1 MFEIVRYSQER
12 AHEWNTFVARSKNG
26 TFLFDRRYMDYHA
39 DRFTDFSLMIYR
51 QGALYALLPA
61 NAEGDVLWSHRGLT
75 YGGIVMTD
83 KAMAERIQQLFR
95 ELNDYLRDHGFRKVV
110 YKTIP
115 HIYHRVP
122 SEEDWFSLFSICRAQ
137 LVDRSISSTIDL
149 LQPLKW
155 RRDRKY
161 GVNKAFANGVQ
172 VGESNDWAG
181 FWQVLETNLMHKY
194 GAKPVHTLW
203 EIELLH
209 SRFPDDIRLFTAERN
224 GQILGGTV
232 IYLSPMVAHAQ
243 YISASPEGKAL
254 RVIDA
259 LFDHIL
265 HECDWPV
272 RYFDF
277 GTSNEE
283 DGHILVEPLIY
294 QKEGFGGRAVCYDT
308 YEYGL

>member
-1 MFEIVRYSQER
+1 
-12 AHEWNTFVARSKNG
+12 
-26 TFLFDRRYMDYHA
+26 
-39 DRFTDFSLMIYR
+39 MIYR

-95 ELNDYLRDHGFRKVV
+95 ELNDYLGRQGFRKVV
-110 YKTIP
+110 YKTVP

-137 LVDRSISSTIDL
+137 LVDRSVSSTIDL
-149 LQPLKW
+149 SQPLKW

-161 GVNKAFANGVQ
+161 GVNRAFANGVQ
-172 VGESNDWAG
+172 VGESSDWAG
-181 FWQVLETNLMHKY
+181 FWQVLESNLMHKY

-209 SRFPDDIRLFTAERN
+209 SRFPDNIRLFTAERN

-259 LFDHIL
+259 LFDYIL

>member
-12 AHEWNTFVARSKNG
+12 AHEWNTFVAHSKNG

-95 ELNDYLRDHGFRKVV
+95 ELNDYLGRQGFRKVV
-110 YKTIP
+110 YKTVP

-161 GVNKAFANGVQ
+161 GVNRAFANGVQ
-172 VGESNDWAG
+172 VGESSDWAG
-181 FWQVLETNLMHKY
+181 FWQVLESNLMHKY

-209 SRFPDDIRLFTAERN
+209 SRFPDNIRLFTAERN

-259 LFDHIL
+259 LFDYIL

>member
-12 AHEWNTFVARSKNG
+12 AHEWNTFVAHSKNG

-95 ELNDYLRDHGFRKVV
+95 ELNDYLRRQGFRRVV
-110 YKTIP
+110 YKTVP

-172 VGESNDWAG
+172 VGESSDWAG
-181 FWQVLETNLMHKY
+181 FWQVLESNLMHKY

-209 SRFPDDIRLFTAERN
+209 SRFPDNIRLFTAERN

-259 LFDHIL
+259 LFDYIL

>member
-12 AHEWNTFVARSKNG
+12 ANEWNTFVARSKNG

-172 VGESNDWAG
+172 VGEIKQKGSRSLQHAG
-181 FWQVLETNLMHKY
+181 E
-194 GAKPVHTLW
+194 A
-203 EIELLH
+203 LLCAVTVTG
-209 SRFPDDIRLFTAERN
+209 PD
-224 GQILGGTV
+224 
-232 IYLSPMVAHAQ
+232 
-243 YISASPEGKAL
+243 L
-254 RVIDA
+254 R
-259 LFDHIL
+259 
-265 HECDWPV
+265 
-272 RYFDF
+272 R
-277 GTSNEE
+277 
-283 DGHILVEPLIY
+283 GHP
-294 QKEGFGGRAVCYDT
+294 GRRT
-308 YEYGL
+308 PP

>member
-12 AHEWNTFVARSKNG
+12 AHEWNTFVAHSKNG

-95 ELNDYLRDHGFRKVV
+95 ELNDYLGRQGFRKVV
-110 YKTIP
+110 YKTVP

-137 LVDRSISSTIDL
+137 LVDRSVSSTIDL

-161 GVNKAFANGVQ
+161 GVNRAFANGVQ
-172 VGESNDWAG
+172 VGESSDWAG
-181 FWQVLETNLMHKY
+181 FWQVLESNLMHKY

-209 SRFPDDIRLFTAERN
+209 SRFPDNIRLFTAERN

-259 LFDHIL
+259 LFDYIL

>member
-12 AHEWNTFVARSKNG
+12 AHEWNTFVAHSKNG

-95 ELNDYLRDHGFRKVV
+95 ELNDYLRRQGFRKVV
-110 YKTIP
+110 YKTVP

-161 GVNKAFANGVQ
+161 GVNRAFANGVQ
-172 VGESNDWAG
+172 VGESSDWAG
-181 FWQVLETNLMHKY
+181 FWQVLESNLMHKY

-209 SRFPDDIRLFTAERN
+209 SRFPDNIRLFTAERN

-259 LFDHIL
+259 LFDYIL

-308 YEYGL
+308 YEYSL